1 MKLKTDRG
9 MHAVYNLEY
18 HIVMT
23 TKNRKPCI
31 NEEIFVTLKDQLVR
45 VAKINFCEIKDIRYG
60 KDYVHIILEGRPA
73 SCISNIVNAMKA
85 TSSRKVREKHSKYLS
100 QFYDKATFWNQ
111 SYLLLSSGNVP
122 DNIIE
127 QYVKNHSTQSYKK
140 EVVI

>member
-9 MHAVYNLEY
+9 MHALYNLEY

-23 TKNRKPCI
+23 TKDRKPCI
-31 NEEIFVTLKDQLVR
+31 NEEVFSTVREQLIK
-45 VAKINFCEIKDIRYG
+45 VAKINDCKILDIEFE
-60 KDYVHIILEGRPA
+60 KDYVHILFEGRPSA
-73 SCISNIVNAMKA
+73 CLSSIVNAMKA
-85 TSSRKVREKHSKYLS
+85 TSSRKVREKHSEYLS

-127 QYVKNHSTQSYKK
+127 QYVQNHSTQSYKR
-140 EVVI
+140 EVII